1 MWYYENWKGV
11 EYLMSDGFEKTFSDF
26 LDSSEYDMAEEALF
40 SMIRRAYIA
49 GWKAAGGDVDTAEEK
64 TKSDS

>member
-1 MWYYENWKGV
+1 
-11 EYLMSDGFEKTFSDF
+11 MSDNFEKTFSDF
-26 LDSSEYDMAEEALF
+26 LDSSEYDTTEEALF

-49 GWKAAGGDVDTAEEK
+49 GWKAAGGDVAAAEEK